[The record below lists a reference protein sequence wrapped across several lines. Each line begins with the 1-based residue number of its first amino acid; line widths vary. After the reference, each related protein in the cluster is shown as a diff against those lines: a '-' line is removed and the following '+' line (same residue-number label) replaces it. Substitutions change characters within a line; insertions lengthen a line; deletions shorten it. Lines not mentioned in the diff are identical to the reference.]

1 MWKSGC
7 GTVSESSSP
16 DRGESEGESI
26 PALAIVFADQ
36 GKRIAVTARDRPTL
50 PEVVVPNR
58 FYPEIEEFLETATST
73 LGLDLSVL
81 KCLDDGDWENG
92 TPRLYSLA
100 AGCSADELKD
110 DFRWMDSAE
119 VDRIGSLTD
128 AQFSSIRLE
137 RDRVTEQRPHGP
149 TAEWEL
155 SGSWE
160 CDTRQ
165 WIGSHLGSRVTR
177 LGWTITPVRS
187 WSISSVVRIS
197 AGPASSSERFYFKAS
212 PTFFT
217 NEATVTAAVADRFPQ
232 ISPRLV
238 AVDRTR
244 GWMLMED
251 LGNLTL
257 GAADSA
263 DLWRETMRALAR
275 VQIEYAND
283 PGSLESLG
291 LERRSTSAISGTL
304 RQWVQNPRDL
314 GLHYASQRT
323 QSALGRLEPHLDL
336 VEQLCC
342 KVESTGLPQ
351 TLDHGDLDAGNM
363 FVREG
368 SPVIMDWSDASISNP
383 LFAPALIPQ
392 VARDSSLA
400 DAFLAEWS
408 EFFAMDRLQEAYE
421 AAGPIAALERAFHYH
436 RNIVAHLAYPSVDLR
451 VLEAYIP
458 DLLNLAASDFERFA

>member
-50 PEVVVPNR
+50 PEVVVSNR

-73 LGLDLSVL
+73 LGVDLSVL

-92 TPRLYSLA
+92 TRRLYSLA

-110 DFRWMDSAE
+110 DFRWMDSTE
-119 VDRIGSLTD
+119 VDRIRSLTD
-128 AQFSSIRLE
+128 AQISSIRIE
-137 RDRVTEQRPHGP
+137 RDRVTGQKPHGP
-149 TAEWEL
+149 TAEWEWP
-155 SGSWE
+155 GSWDWDE
-160 CDTRQ
+160 RK
-165 WIGSHLGSRVTR
+165 WIASRLESRVTR
-177 LGWTITPVRS
+177 HGWTITPVRS
-187 WSISSVVRIS
+187 WSISRVVRIS

-212 PTFFT
+212 PRFFS
-217 NEATVTAAVADRFPQ
+217 NEASVTAAVADRFPEL
-232 ISPRLV
+232 SPRLV

-251 LGNLTL
+251 LGDLTL
-257 GAADSA
+257 GAADSP
-263 DLWRETMRALAR
+263 DLWREAMRALAR

-323 QSALGRLEPHLDL
+323 QSALGRIEPHLDL
-336 VEQLCC
+336 VDQLCR

-363 FVREG
+363 FVREE

-458 DLLNLAASDFERFA
+458 NLLNLAASGFERLA